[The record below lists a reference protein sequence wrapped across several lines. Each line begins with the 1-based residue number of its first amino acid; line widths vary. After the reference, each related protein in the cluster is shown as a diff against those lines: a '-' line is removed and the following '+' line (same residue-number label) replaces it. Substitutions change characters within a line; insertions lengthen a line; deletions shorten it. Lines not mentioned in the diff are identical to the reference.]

1 VGIRHV
7 INRVAVMLATGLGLG
22 LIPVA
27 SGTFGTLLALPIVW
41 FFWARMGWADQGWA
55 GVLWQTALGVGLSLV
70 AVPICG
76 VAERHYATKD
86 DGRIV
91 ADEYLTFS
99 LCMIG
104 LPWNPWVV
112 LMAFLTC
119 RCFDIF
125 KPAPAN
131 QLQAVK
137 GGLGI
142 VIDDVVASVYSLAL
156 NHAIYWV
163 ILRRLLLAT
172 E

>member
-1 VGIRHV
+1 MGISRI

-22 LIPVA
+22 LIPFA

-41 FFWARMGWADQGWA
+41 FFWDNLGCYWGWQA
-55 GVLWQTALGVGLSLV
+55 ALAAGLSVV
-70 AVPICG
+70 AIPICG
-76 VAERHYATKD
+76 AAERHYGTKD

-91 ADEYLTFS
+91 ADEYLTFP

-142 VIDDVVASVYSLAL
+142 VIDDVVASVYSLAV
-156 NHAIYWV
+156 NHAIYWL

>member
-1 VGIRHV
+1 VGISRIIH
-7 INRVAVMLATGLGLG
+7 RVAVMLATGLGLG

-41 FFWARMGWADQGWA
+41 FFWDKLGFHWGWQA
-55 GVLWQTALGVGLSLV
+55 ALAAGLSVV
-70 AVPICG
+70 AIPICG
-76 VAERHYATKD
+76 AAERHYGTKD

-91 ADEYLTFS
+91 ADEYLTFP

-142 VIDDVVASVYSLAL
+142 VIDDVVASVYSLAV
-156 NHAIYWV
+156 NHAIYWL